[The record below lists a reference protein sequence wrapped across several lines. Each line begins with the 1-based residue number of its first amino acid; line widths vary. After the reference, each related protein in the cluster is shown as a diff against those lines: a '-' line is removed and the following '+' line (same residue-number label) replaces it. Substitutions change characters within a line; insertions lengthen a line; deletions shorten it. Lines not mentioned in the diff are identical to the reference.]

1 MTEKQILDIKNMQ
14 PLVLAFIGDSV
25 HTLFVREKMA
35 TSGDYKVNS
44 LNRMTKEKVNAGK
57 QCSVFKAFEDLL
69 TEDEKDVAR
78 RARNATKGQIAKNYS
93 QTEYNYATAFEAVVG
108 YLYLTKQNKRL
119 EQILN
124 FSIMEK

>member
-78 RARNATKGQIAKNYS
+78 RARNTTKGQIAKNYS